1 MFPPTTD
8 YNQQLFAYLQ
18 TWRQLLEQWAAMT
31 AGLPFPTA
39 PSVWPTMP
47 FMPGGGQFMPPAAPF
62 MPPMPPFM
70 PPTPTAAAPPMP
82 PAPADYT
89 QQLFSYLQAWR
100 QYLQQMTG
108 ATPGPRPP
116 SPPDGP
122 TPPGD
127 DTGSKTIPTSDVS
140 KGSNPPWPPPRLDM
154 QPESPGGSQIVSTGS
169 GQATPLVDI
178 RPTSGE
184 YVSEFR
190 RPGFGQPSPLGFRPE
205 ETQLLNPPE
214 YAFGYRDRPSARTF
228 PAGTVVYTAEPEAS
242 SYTSEAAAQLPAAS
256 PFSAVMDRVDLT
268 ALPQAAPKSLFS
280 SPGAQVASA
289 RIEEAG
295 QTPSP

>member
-31 AGLPFPTA
+31 AGLPFPTV
-39 PSVWPTMP
+39 PSVWPTAP
-47 FMPGGGQFMPPAAPF
+47 AGGQFMPPTAPF

-70 PPTPTAAAPPMP
+70 PPTPTAPAPPMP

-100 QYLQQMTG
+100 QYLEQMTG
-108 ATPGPRPP
+108 ARPGPRPP
-116 SPPDGP
+116 CPPDGP
-122 TPPGD
+122 IPPGD
-127 DTGSKTIPTSDVS
+127 DTGSKTIPRSDVS
-140 KGSNPPWPPPRLDM
+140 KGSNPPGPPPQLDI
-154 QPESPGGSQIVSTGS
+154 QPESPGGSQVVSS
-169 GQATPLVDI
+169 DFGQATPLLNLP
-178 RPTSGE
+178 PTSGE

-190 RPGFGQPSPLGFRPE
+190 RPGFDQPSPFGHGLE
-205 ETQLLNPPE
+205 ETQLLNPPD
-214 YAFGYRDRPSARTF
+214 YAFGYRDRPSAGTL
-228 PAGTVVYTAEPEAS
+228 PAGAVVYTAAPEAS
-242 SYTSEAAAQLPAAS
+242 SHTSESAAQLPVAS
-256 PFSAVMDRVDLT
+256 PFSAVMERVEPN
-268 ALPQAAPKSLFS
+268 ASPQAAPKSLFS